1 MRSRRYK
8 QERSGNVLVLTAIMM
23 IVMFALVALA
33 VDIGYLQVVSSEL
46 QRCADA
52 AALSAASELQQRH
65 SPTVAG
71 TAQQAVESARAAASQ
86 YTARNVVGGAGPL
99 LAAED
104 TEIGCIR
111 DPQQL
116 ELPMDFTNPS
126 RFNAVKVH
134 VRRTA
139 DINGEVP
146 LFFAR
151 VLGLDSRAMRGEATA
166 MYLNN
171 FGGFRTPSEEGEN
184 LQLLPFA
191 LDWDTWDGLINRQEG
206 HDDWC
211 WNPQTGEV
219 TRGRDEILEV
229 NLFPQ
234 GTGSPGNRGT
244 VDIGPSNN
252 STSDI
257 ARQILEGI
265 SAQDLEA
272 LGKPLEFDAN
282 GELELNGDTGI
293 SAGVK
298 DELADILGQPR
309 CIPVFKKVVGP
320 GNNAQYTI
328 TSFVGIRIMEVKL
341 TGSMSSKRVI
351 IQPAPFCCRGGV
363 PAATDEQKS
372 YFVFSPVW
380 LVR

>member
-1 MRSRRYK
+1 MFTSHRK
-8 QERSGNVLVLTAIMM
+8 QDRSGNVLVLTAIMM
-23 IVMFALVALA
+23 VVMFALVAMA
-33 VDIGYLQVVSSEL
+33 VDIGYLQVVGSEL

-52 AALSAASELQQRH
+52 AALSAASELLDENAAV
-65 SPTVAG
+65 PGGDPEVAIEAAR
-71 TAQQAVESARAAASQ
+71 TAAGQ
-86 YTARNVVGGAGPL
+86 YTRLNVVGGDAPI
-99 LAAED
+99 LAQND

-111 DPQQL
+111 NPLQTDQ
-116 ELPMDFTNPS
+116 PMDLTDPS
-126 RFNAVKVH
+126 RFNAVRIH

-139 DINGEVP
+139 DVNGEVP

-151 VLGLDSRAMRGEATA
+151 VLGYDSQAMQADATA

-171 FGGFRTPSEEGEN
+171 FGGFRAPTGEGEN
-184 LQLLPFA
+184 LKLLPFA
-191 LDWDTWDGLINRQEG
+191 LDWDTWDGLMKGQGTDN
-206 HDDWC
+206 WA
-211 WNPQTGEV
+211 WNAETGTV
-219 TRGRDEILEV
+219 TQGQDKVLEV

-257 ARQILEGI
+257 ARQIVEGI
-265 SAQDLEA
+265 SAQDLVD

-298 DELADILGQPR
+298 DELASIIGEPR
-309 CIPVFKKVVGP
+309 CIPVFKSVVGP

-328 TSFVGIRIMEVKL
+328 TCFVGIRIMEVKL
-341 TGSMSSKRVI
+341 TGSMNSKRVI
-351 IQPAPFCCRGGV
+351 IQPARFTCRGGV
-363 PAATDEQKS
+363 PATTAEPKS
-372 YFVFSPVW
+372 YYVFSPVW